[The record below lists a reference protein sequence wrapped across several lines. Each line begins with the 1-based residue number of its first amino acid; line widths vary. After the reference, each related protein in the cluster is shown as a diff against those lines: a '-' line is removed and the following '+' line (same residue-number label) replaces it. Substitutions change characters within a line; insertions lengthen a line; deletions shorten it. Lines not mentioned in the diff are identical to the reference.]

1 MALPRVA
8 SRTTSQA
15 DQVVT
20 RRAIFFDRDGVLS
33 VPIERDGRTFAP
45 LKLADFKVYPEA
57 VEALRVSRQAGFLN
71 IVVTNQPDVASGKIT
86 QSEVEMMHDVLRA
99 TLAID
104 DVEVSFDAS
113 GSDARRRKPNPGML
127 LDSAE
132 KWNVSL
138 EASFV
143 IGDRWVDMQAA
154 RRAGCRAVF
163 VDRKYA
169 NDPRPNDFDH
179 SASDVLTAVLWCVAQ
194 ESV

>member
-86 QSEVEMMHDVLRA
+86 QSEVEMMHDILRA
-99 TLAID
+99 TLTID

-154 RRAGCRAVF
+154 RRAGCRAVL

-169 NDPRPNDFDH
+169 NDPRPDDFDH

>member
-1 MALPRVA
+1 
-8 SRTTSQA
+8 
-15 DQVVT
+15 VVT

-33 VPIERDGRTFAP
+33 VPTERNGRTFAP

-57 VEALRVSRQAGFLN
+57 VEALQVSRQAGFLN

-86 QSEVEMMHDVLRA
+86 QSEVEIMHDVLRA

-127 LDSAE
+127 LDSAG

-169 NDPRPNDFDH
+169 NDPRPDDFDH